1 MKFTINNVSY
11 DTNNYLTSFV
21 DENTGEVHPENKVLN
36 RSVRLLWF
44 RSVYPQARIIKET
57 VNSGMTID
65 VLKAMPEYNANIPD
79 DVFKYYE
86 RLASRGCCTAIAK
99 ASIYLD
105 SYAKEPAVV
114 DYAVRYAEKGFSY
127 NNEAA
132 LNAAADRAICSLGFI
147 VPEEITVGNMQTVI
161 PADIPKQES
170 VGSVINQI
178 AQKVDKADYTSIDV
192 EKLVDDSSD
201 NDKSQP
207 ISAPKENIQSNV
219 AVYYIATPVY

>member
-11 DTNNYLTSFV
+11 DTNTILLHLLMKT
-21 DENTGEVHPENKVLN
+21 PARCIRKIRWLN
-36 RSVRLLWF
+36 RIVYDCYGFVLFIRRRELL
-44 RSVYPQARIIKET
+44 KKH
-57 VNSGMTID
+57 VNSRHD
-65 VLKAMPEYNANIPD
+65 NCVLKAMPEYNANIPD

-114 DYAVRYAEKGFSY
+114 DYAVRYAEKDFSY

-147 VPEEITVGNMQTVI
+147 RT
-161 PADIPKQES
+161 
-170 VGSVINQI
+170 
-178 AQKVDKADYTSIDV
+178 
-192 EKLVDDSSD
+192 
-201 NDKSQP
+201 
-207 ISAPKENIQSNV
+207 
-219 AVYYIATPVY
+219 

>member
-114 DYAVRYAEKGFSY
+114 DMLKKAFRITMKPHLMPLLTVRYVLWALSY
-127 NNEAA
+127 
-132 LNAAADRAICSLGFI
+132 LR
-147 VPEEITVGNMQTVI
+147 
-161 PADIPKQES
+161 K
-170 VGSVINQI
+170 
-178 AQKVDKADYTSIDV
+178 
-192 EKLVDDSSD
+192 
-201 NDKSQP
+201 
-207 ISAPKENIQSNV
+207 
-219 AVYYIATPVY
+219 

>member
-1 MKFTINNVSY
+1 
-11 DTNNYLTSFV
+11 
-21 DENTGEVHPENKVLN
+21 
-36 RSVRLLWF
+36 
-44 RSVYPQARIIKET
+44 
-57 VNSGMTID
+57 MTID

-132 LNAAADRAICSLGFI
+132 LNAAADRAYVLWALSYLR
-147 VPEEITVGNMQTVI
+147 
-161 PADIPKQES
+161 K
-170 VGSVINQI
+170 
-178 AQKVDKADYTSIDV
+178 
-192 EKLVDDSSD
+192 
-201 NDKSQP
+201 
-207 ISAPKENIQSNV
+207 
-219 AVYYIATPVY
+219 